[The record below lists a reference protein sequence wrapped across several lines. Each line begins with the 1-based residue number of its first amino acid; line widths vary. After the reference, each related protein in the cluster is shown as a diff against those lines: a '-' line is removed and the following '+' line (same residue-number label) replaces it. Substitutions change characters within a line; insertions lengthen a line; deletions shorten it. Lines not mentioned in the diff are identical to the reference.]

1 MSSMMQTVI
10 KRGIATSSSNLI
22 KNVVVIGSG
31 LMGSGIAQVSASNGY
46 YVTMVDQKKELLEKA
61 NKSIAKNLERSG
73 RKQFKDNEAL
83 VKKFIHGSLDR
94 IETTTELND
103 AVDNADLVIEAIVEN
118 LKVKQELFASIDD
131 VSNFLQHRSET

>member
-1 MSSMMQTVI
+1 MMQTVI

>member
-1 MSSMMQTVI
+1 
-10 KRGIATSSSNLI
+10 
-22 KNVVVIGSG
+22 
-31 LMGSGIAQVSASNGY
+31 
-46 YVTMVDQKKELLEKA
+46 
-61 NKSIAKNLERSG
+61 
-73 RKQFKDNEAL
+73 